1 MVKIRHAWLVRA
13 VHAVFVSKNTSFTGA
28 THCLIIGICLAI
40 LQGIFSTWWLH
51 VHKQGPLESLWHKAT
66 WIG

>member
-1 MVKIRHAWLVRA
+1 
-13 VHAVFVSKNTSFTGA
+13 FTGA